1 MSDVNAAQTDT
12 ASWRAHHPS
21 RWVRFNHAVV
31 TLCGRLSALLFAS
44 IAVMI
49 TYEVIARY
57 LFLSPTI
64 WVEDLS
70 LLCQIWA
77 SCLGASWLLQHQALI
92 RIDMLIDR
100 FGPRVRMVAELWSL
114 TVIAL
119 FSGWVTF
126 YGAELVIESVQMGSA
141 SASMLGL
148 PMWITKSAVPFGFGL
163 LFIQCITEGLLVISG
178 HVQAAEEVNI

>member
-1 MSDVNAAQTDT
+1 MSDVNAPPHDKQA
-12 ASWRAHHPS
+12 WRAQHAS

-31 TLCGRLSALLFAS
+31 TLCGRLAAALFAT

-49 TYEVIARY
+49 TYEVVARY
-57 LFLSPTI
+57 VFLSPTI

-92 RIDMLIDR
+92 RIDMLINR
-100 FGPRVRMVAELWSL
+100 FGPRLRILAELWSL
-114 TVIAL
+114 LVVGL
-119 FSGWVTF
+119 FSAWVAW
-126 YGAELVIESVQMGSA
+126 YGTEIVIESVAMGSA

-148 PMWITKSAVPFGFGL
+148 PMWITKSAIPVGFGL
-163 LFIQCITEGLLVISG
+163 LFIQCLTEAALVLTG
-178 HVQAAEEVNI
+178 HLQAAEEVNI

>member
-1 MSDVNAAQTDT
+1 MSDVNPSLKDSQA
-12 ASWRAHHPS
+12 WRASHPS
-21 RWVRFNHAVV
+21 WWVRLNHAVV
-31 TLCGRLSALLFAS
+31 TLCGRLAAALFAV
-44 IAVMI
+44 IAVMV

-92 RIDMLIDR
+92 RIDMLINR
-100 FGPRVRMVAELWSL
+100 FGPRLRIVSELWSL
-114 TVIAL
+114 LVVAL
-119 FSGWVTF
+119 FSAWATW
-126 YGAELVIESVQMGSA
+126 YGAYIVMDAISINAA

-148 PMWITKSAVPFGFGL
+148 PMWITKSAIPVGFGL
-163 LFIQCITEGLLVISG
+163 LFIQCLTEAALVLTG
-178 HVQAAEEVNI
+178 HLQPAEEVHI

>member
-1 MSDVNAAQTDT
+1 MSAAKAETTDKV
-12 ASWRAHHPS
+12 SWRANHPS
-21 RWVRFNHAVV
+21 RWIRFNHQII
-31 TLCGRLSALLFAS
+31 TLCGRIAALLFVL

-77 SCLGASWLLQHQALI
+77 SCLGASWLMQHQALI
-92 RIDMLIDR
+92 RIDMLINR
-100 FGPRVRMVAELWSL
+100 FGKTGRMIAELWSL
-114 TVIAL
+114 TIVGL
-119 FSGWVTF
+119 FSAWVTF
-126 YGAELVIESVQMGSA
+126 YGAELVIEAISINAA

-148 PMWITKSAVPFGFGL
+148 PMWVTKSAIPVGFGL
-163 LFIQCITEGLLVISG
+163 LLIQCITEAILVCAGQI
-178 HVQAAEEVNI
+178 QDAEEVNI